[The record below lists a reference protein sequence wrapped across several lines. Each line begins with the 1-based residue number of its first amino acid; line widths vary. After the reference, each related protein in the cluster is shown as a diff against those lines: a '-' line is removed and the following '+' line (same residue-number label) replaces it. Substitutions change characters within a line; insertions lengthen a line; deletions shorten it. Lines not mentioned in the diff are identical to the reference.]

1 MNLVVSLQIRLLKR
15 GVELLEVGGRIVYS
29 TCSLN
34 PVEDEAVLCAV
45 LTQLMGGSSSSLFY
59 HLFCFLLHLTVF
71 NSVQ

>member
-45 LTQLMGGSSSSLFY
+45 LAQMMGWSSSLFY
-59 HLFCFLLHLTVF
+59 DLFCFLLHFICV
-71 NSVQ
+71 